1 MGNVEDILKT
11 LNEYFQN
18 KPCRDLE
25 ESESSLE
32 LDSSEFYAYWG
43 ILRSLPKEELL
54 NAKEIIDREK
64 YAEILSYVLKRT
76 LEDKVKTYKKNE
88 PVSVLLRRF
97 TNKKSKRVV
106 ESRKELMERFEH
118 LSFADQRK
126 IVIAF
131 LSSTNRSDVDWAA
144 EEARKRWDKSYLVP
158 IKEAFEKR
166 DSDSVALTIIQHMPL
181 EYLRE
186 MESRLVLHNRSE
198 YCMRFPD
205 EADDLMKQYDFNIFE
220 MLYVKARIGQNL
232 QFSDQHIE
240 RRFFRF
246 IYIFAQMSLLDVC
259 RGYENV
265 NDIPCLGRTL
275 QALGELG
282 YQDIL
287 LQFLSMRKYAKERH
301 IDNQA
306 NSELY
311 YAQKWIKENY
321 FQEAAVVEPFNHYYV
336 KEAVERFESPK
347 HIMVANVN
355 DLDDYDDLPPDVIKT
370 IKDLI

>member
-1 MGNVEDILKT
+1 
-11 LNEYFQN
+11 
-18 KPCRDLE
+18 
-25 ESESSLE
+25 
-32 LDSSEFYAYWG
+32 
-43 ILRSLPKEELL
+43 
-54 NAKEIIDREK
+54 
-64 YAEILSYVLKRT
+64 
-76 LEDKVKTYKKNE
+76 
-88 PVSVLLRRF
+88 
-97 TNKKSKRVV
+97 
-106 ESRKELMERFEH
+106 
-118 LSFADQRK
+118 
-126 IVIAF
+126 
-131 LSSTNRSDVDWAA
+131 
-144 EEARKRWDKSYLVP
+144 
-158 IKEAFEKR
+158 
-166 DSDSVALTIIQHMPL
+166 
-181 EYLRE
+181 
-186 MESRLVLHNRSE
+186 
-198 YCMRFPD
+198 
-205 EADDLMKQYDFNIFE
+205 
-220 MLYVKARIGQNL
+220 
-232 QFSDQHIE
+232 
-240 RRFFRF
+240 
-246 IYIFAQMSLLDVC
+246 MSLLDVC